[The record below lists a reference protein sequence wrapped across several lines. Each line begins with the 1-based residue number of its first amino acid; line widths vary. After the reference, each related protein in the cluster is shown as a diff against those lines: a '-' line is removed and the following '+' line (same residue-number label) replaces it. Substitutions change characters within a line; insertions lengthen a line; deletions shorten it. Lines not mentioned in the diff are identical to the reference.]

1 MKGKYLRMMKEAELG
16 PYPQVD
22 FLIRQGREVARKHRL
37 QIFIVA
43 FTLAALAGL
52 GAVVAD
58 SSVTVL
64 AAPSAT
70 GIYVLSFLGP
80 NPTPPPDFIP
90 LTNNR
95 LPVGQE
101 LGLKAH
107 VQDTSGNPV
116 LRGEVIFQDC
126 EVMNHPAPFEK
137 CDSGSGVWAHVFQ
150 MSVDASGN
158 ASVDYG
164 FISTRET
171 IGFRFRY
178 LGQGSGIAN
187 GVSKSGDVT
196 WF

>member
-1 MKGKYLRMMKEAELG
+1 MKGKYLRMMREVVLG

-22 FLIRQGREVARKHRL
+22 LLVRQGRVVARKHSL
-37 QIFIVA
+37 LILTVA
-43 FTLAALAGL
+43 FAALAGL
-52 GAVVAD
+52 GAVVAG
-58 SSVTVL
+58 SSSTVL
-64 AAPSAT
+64 AANTVP
-70 GIYVLSFLGP
+70 GLYELSFDTTGP
-80 NPTPPPDFIP
+80 VP

-101 LGLKAH
+101 LVLKAH
-107 VQDTSGNPV
+107 VQDASGNPAQ
-116 LRGEVIFQDC
+116 RGEVIFQDC
-126 EVMNHPAPFEK
+126 EVKNSPGPSAA

-164 FISTRET
+164 FVSTPRT

-178 LGQGSGIAN
+178 LGQGSSIAN
-187 GVSKSGDVT
+187 GVSNSGDVT